1 MMGLRNWK
9 ERETSRSLPSPLFY
23 FFNTFHDVSMA
34 MASSV
39 KSQAEKLR
47 AQHEDYQKK
56 EPRAPRVGRYH
67 DYTPHNVSV
76 AELCKEVGQVERFL
90 KQKALE

>member
-1 MMGLRNWK
+1 
-9 ERETSRSLPSPLFY
+9 
-23 FFNTFHDVSMA
+23 MA

-90 KQKALE
+90 KQKALEWGLTQIGSYFASTTTALDIRLKFATIFEML